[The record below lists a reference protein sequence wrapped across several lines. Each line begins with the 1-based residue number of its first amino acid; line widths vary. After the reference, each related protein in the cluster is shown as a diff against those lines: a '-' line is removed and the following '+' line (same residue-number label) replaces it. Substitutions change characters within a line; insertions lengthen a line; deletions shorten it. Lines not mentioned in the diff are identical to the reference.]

1 MATLYSQTAKVV
13 ILIATTFLLFSCANT
28 KLTETWADPNYKKLY
43 NNLLIIGIVESQQN
57 RRVYES
63 QFVEELK
70 ALGIA
75 ATASYTLIKSS
86 EKIDRNSI
94 VKAIKGMDIDG
105 VIVTYMTSIDEET
118 IYRPGTTYV
127 TGGGYGYG
135 RYGYG
140 GYGGYPYGYT
150 YAQTPGYYTTHNTY
164 VLENNLYD
172 VASEELVWSARSR
185 SFSPESVQQ
194 VVNDL
199 TKLLIADLQEKHF
212 LKKK

>member
-1 MATLYSQTAKVV
+1 
-13 ILIATTFLLFSCANT
+13 
-28 KLTETWADPNYKKLY
+28 
-43 NNLLIIGIVESQQN
+43 LLIVGVVESQQN

-63 QFVEELK
+63 NFVEELK
-70 ALGIA
+70 ALGIK

-86 EKIDRNSI
+86 VKIDRKSI
-94 VKAIKGMDIDG
+94 TKAIEGTDIDG

-118 IYRPGTTYV
+118 VYRPGTTYI
-127 TGGGYGYG
+127 TGAGYGYG

-140 GYGGYPYGYT
+140 AGYPYGYT
-150 YAQTPGYYTTHNTY
+150 YSQTPGYYTTHNTY

-185 SFSPESVQQ
+185 SFSPQSVQE
-194 VVNDL
+194 VVTDL
-199 TKLLIADLQEKHF
+199 TKLIIADLQEKHL